1 MINKDFANSFAEKMK
16 ETANKENEYKEKILH
31 VLVEIANTLNDQ
43 NEILSDMNAYL
54 IDIHDWLYDFNNNT
68 DSGDIFNRLVVK
80 NIVIGEE

>member
-1 MINKDFANSFAEKMK
+1 MINKDFVNTFAGSMK
-16 ETANKENEYKEKILH
+16 ETAEKEKEYKEKILK

-43 NEILSDMNAYL
+43 NEILEDMNAYI
-54 IDIHDWLYDFNNNT
+54 IDIHDWLYDFDKNT